1 MAHKDYRPVE
11 WDAALEADLHQ
22 LIRLAVREDL
32 DRFHDWTSGILVGE
46 AAEARA
52 TITARG
58 TGVVAGLRGVAMV
71 LAEYD
76 RRIELTLRA
85 FDGDRI
91 GAEAAPGAFDK
102 LRASQKP
109 PRTVLA
115 EVRGPAR

>member
-1 MAHKDYRPVE
+1 MSHKDYRPVE

-22 LIRLAVREDL
+22 LVRLAVREAL

-46 AAEARA
+46 GAEARA

-58 TGVVAGLRGVAMV
+58 TGVVAGLRGVEKV
-71 LAEYD
+71 LSEYD

-91 GAEAAPGAFDK
+91 GGNSDAKPGSK
-102 LRASQKP
+102 
-109 PRTVLA
+109 
-115 EVRGPAR
+115 